1 MGKLSKPVDVNVLV
15 EKLKGELPRL
25 PEEFSVKSLGLFG
38 SYLRGEQKRDSD
50 LDILVE
56 FTEIPGMFRYLAL
69 ERDLSRVLGA
79 PVDLVMKEA
88 LKPAIGKRI
97 LNEVRQV

>member
-1 MGKLSKPVDVNVLV
+1 MSKLSKPVDVNVLM
-15 EKLKGELPRL
+15 EKLREELPRL
-25 PEEFSVKSLGLFG
+25 REEFSVKSLGLFG
-38 SYLRGEQKRDSD
+38 SCARGEQKIGSD

-69 ERDLSRVLGA
+69 ESDLSRILGS

>member
-1 MGKLSKPVDVNVLV
+1 MGKLSKPVDVNILV

-25 PEEFSVKSLGLFG
+25 REEFSVKSLGLFG
-38 SYLRGEQKRDSD
+38 SYARGEQKRGSD

-56 FTEIPGMFRYLAL
+56 FTEIPGMFRYLEL
-69 ERDLSRVLGA
+69 ERDLSRILGA

>member
-1 MGKLSKPVDVNVLV
+1 
-15 EKLKGELPRL
+15 
-25 PEEFSVKSLGLFG
+25 
-38 SYLRGEQKRDSD
+38 
-50 LDILVE
+50 
-56 FTEIPGMFRYLAL
+56 MFRYLAL
-69 ERDLSRVLGA
+69 ERDLSRILGA

>member
-1 MGKLSKPVDVNVLV
+1 MGKLSKPVDVNVLM

-25 PEEFSVKSLGLFG
+25 REEFSVKSLGLFG